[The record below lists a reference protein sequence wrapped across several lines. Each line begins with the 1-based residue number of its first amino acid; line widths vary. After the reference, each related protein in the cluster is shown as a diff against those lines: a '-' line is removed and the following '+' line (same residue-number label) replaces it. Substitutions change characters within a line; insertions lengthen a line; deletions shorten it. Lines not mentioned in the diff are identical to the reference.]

1 MTTANTSQRKSKQR
15 RSSWPGKLL
24 GAAVRLFLVGL
35 IITGAVAA
43 FGYQMRTSPCAKRK
57 KPPRQAKLVQVI
69 PVQKDDCVAVI
80 RQNGTV
86 IPAQQVTLQPQVAG
100 QIVEISADV
109 VPGCMVEA
117 GQKLVAI
124 DRRDYEIA
132 VEQAQST
139 VAMTEKDLKLERG
152 NQAVARQEY
161 ELLGEVIA
169 EEDRELVLREPQ
181 LASAQAA
188 LKSAQAALKKSQ
200 FDLDRCEISAPFNAI
215 IQHKHVDLGAT
226 VATNSQLVTLIGTD
240 EAWIE
245 VMVPTHELQWLYIPQ
260 TDGDR
265 GSSATVRCR
274 AWGPERSRTGRVVRL
289 YGELEP
295 QGRMAQ
301 ILVAVDDP
309 FCLKPE
315 NHDQPQLLMGSYVTA
330 EIHGRTL
337 TSVFP
342 VAWSHRR
349 DNNTVWIMNEQ
360 GKLEI
365 RSVEIV
371 FREAQRVYVSG
382 GLTENEQL
390 VVTDIAAPVAGMPL
404 RVAQTGE
411 GRTAERA
418 RQVVEREG
426 QRQ

>member
-1 MTTANTSQRKSKQR
+1 MTTANTSQQKGKQR

-24 GAAVRLFLVGL
+24 GAAVRLSLVVL
-35 IITGAVAA
+35 IIAGAVAA
-43 FGYQMRTSPCAKRK
+43 FGYQMRTSPRAKRK
-57 KPPRQAKLVQVI
+57 KPPRQAKLVEVI

-100 QIVEISADV
+100 QIVEISPDV

-124 DRRDYEIA
+124 DRRDYDTA

-139 VAMTEKDLKLERG
+139 VAMREKDLKLERG

-169 EEDRELVLREPQ
+169 DEDRELVLREPQ

-200 FDLDRCEISAPFNAI
+200 LNLARCEISAPFNAI
-215 IQHKHVDLGAT
+215 VQRKHVDLGAT

-245 VMVPTHELQWLYIPQ
+245 VLVPTDELQWLYIPQ
-260 TDGDR
+260 SNGDR
-265 GSSATVRCR
+265 GSSVTIRSSV
-274 AWGPERSRTGRVVRL
+274 WGPKQSRIGQVVRL

-301 ILVAVDDP
+301 LLVTVDDP

-315 NHDQPQLLMGSYVTA
+315 NRDQPQLLIGSYVRT
-330 EIHGRTL
+330 EIQGRTL

-342 VAWSHRR
+342 IDWSHRR
-349 DNNTVWIMNEQ
+349 DNDTVWIMNGQ
-360 GKLEI
+360 GELEI

-371 FREAQRVYVSG
+371 FRGAQRVYVGG
-382 GLTENEQL
+382 GLSENEQL

-404 RVAQTGE
+404 RVAQADE
-411 GRTAERA
+411 GQAVEGPVQVAERG
-418 RQVVEREG
+418 G
-426 QRQ
+426 QH